1 MKWLIER
8 ARYLALVGIFGLL
21 VGAIAALYVGAEKT
35 FKVIQIAFLH
45 YESNNPTLYVL
56 FECLD
61 SFLVAI
67 ALIVIAVSIYE
78 LFIGELEVPDWMLVK
93 NLNEL
98 KAKFSF
104 VLIPVMAVKFVQKLL
119 QSESALDTLYY
130 GIAVAIVSIALTAF
144 NYVSEKEK
152 EAEVAKKKQ
161 QQISQSQTNGYINGK
176 MLESKINNKIDKR
189 YNLFVSIS
197 EVDCFLKKFNTDSS
211 CFVFGHAIGGILCNV
226 CYKAKQSGKFL
237 KYLQSKRKLY

>member
-35 FKVIQIAFLH
+35 IKVLQTAFLH
-45 YESNNPTLYVL
+45 YESNSPTLYIL

-78 LFIGELEVPDWMLVK
+78 LFIGDLEVPDWMLVK

-119 QSESALDTLYY
+119 QSESALETLYY

-152 EAEVAKKKQ
+152 EAEEKRHPEETETRAK
-161 QQISQSQTNGYINGK
+161 
-176 MLESKINNKIDKR
+176 D
-189 YNLFVSIS
+189 
-197 EVDCFLKKFNTDSS
+197 LKK
-211 CFVFGHAIGGILCNV
+211 
-226 CYKAKQSGKFL
+226 
-237 KYLQSKRKLY
+237 